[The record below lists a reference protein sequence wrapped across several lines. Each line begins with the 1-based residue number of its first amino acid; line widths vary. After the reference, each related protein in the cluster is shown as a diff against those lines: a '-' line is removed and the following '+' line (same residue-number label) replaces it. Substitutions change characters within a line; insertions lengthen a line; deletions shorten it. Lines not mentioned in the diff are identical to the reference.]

1 VTPRNA
7 DEIVTALDRSM
18 RRVRVSLVLYG
29 VPCLIALAGLGF
41 RGALTGI
48 SPLLADYLEIAATVT
63 AVGLLLVI
71 MAGWLA
77 TRRALRQ
84 LDLRLRESTA
94 RLALNRQEIE
104 AAKTRHGLERQI
116 KTLELEQAVASREA
130 RLRIRELERALDQG
144 APALPAAP
152 PEPAAAQSARRAPPT
167 TLNRP
172 RRILPE
178 VDPEEPAAAA
188 DESA

>member
-1 VTPRNA
+1 MTPRSAN
-7 DEIVTALDRSM
+7 EIVTALDRSM

-29 VPCLIALAGLGF
+29 VPCLISLAGLGF
-41 RGALTGI
+41 RASLTGI
-48 SPLLADYLEIAATVT
+48 SPLLPDILEIAATLT

-71 MAGWLA
+71 LAGWLA

-104 AAKTRHGLERQI
+104 AAKTRHALERQV
-116 KTLELEQAVASREA
+116 KTLELEHAVASREA
-130 RLRIRELERALDQG
+130 RLRIRELERALEQP
-144 APALPAAP
+144 APALPPAD
-152 PEPAAAQSARRAPPT
+152 PEPAAAPSPHRAPPT

-178 VDPEEPAAAA
+178 VDAA
-188 DESA
+188 DESG

>member
-1 VTPRNA
+1 MTRNA
-7 DEIVTALDRSM
+7 NEIVAALDRSM
-18 RRVRVSLVLYG
+18 RRVRVSLALYG

-48 SPLLADYLEIAATVT
+48 SPVLADYLEIAATVA

-104 AAKTRHGLERQI
+104 ATKTRHALERQV
-116 KTLELEQAVASREA
+116 KTLELEHAVASREA
-130 RLRIRELERALDQG
+130 RLRIRELERALDQ
-144 APALPAAP
+144 APPAPPPAD
-152 PEPAAAQSARRAPPT
+152 PEPAAAPAPHRAPPA

-172 RRILPE
+172 RKILRE
-178 VDPEEPAAAA
+178 ADAAESAA

>member
-1 VTPRNA
+1 MTPRNA

-48 SPLLADYLEIAATVT
+48 SPLLPDVLEIAATLT
-63 AVGLLLVI
+63 AVGLLLVVT
-71 MAGWLA
+71 AGWLA

-104 AAKTRHGLERQI
+104 AARTRHALERQI
-116 KTLELEQAVASREA
+116 KTLELEHAVTSREA
-130 RLRIRELERALDQG
+130 RLRIRELERELDERPP
-144 APALPAAP
+144 APQPAE
-152 PEPAAAQSARRAPPT
+152 PEPAATRSPHRAPPE

-178 VDPEEPAAAA
+178 ADPEEPAAN
-188 DESA
+188 ESA

>member
-1 VTPRNA
+1 MTRNLN
-7 DEIVTALDRSM
+7 EIVAALDGSM

-48 SPLLADYLEIAATVT
+48 SPLFADYLEIAATVT

-104 AAKTRHGLERQI
+104 AARTRHALERQV
-116 KTLELEQAVASREA
+116 KTLELEHAVASREA
-130 RLRIRELERALDQG
+130 RLRIRELERALDQP
-144 APALPAAP
+144 APALPPAD
-152 PEPAAAQSARRAPPT
+152 PEPAAAPSSPHRAPPP

-172 RRILPE
+172 RKILR
-178 VDPEEPAAAA
+178 DAAESAA